1 MVRNQINQQRQ
12 QEWDSSINSRHLY
25 LIQNKASAVRKS
37 GARQKEQIE
46 KYRLRIGLS
55 GINSTQFITGK
66 RWTGL
71 CHQCCKTE
79 TLKSFFHAGD
89 ITITDTRQWHSATA
103 NTSFFV
109 ISWVEEAI
117 CSNCWLTWFLNIIIC
132 PLCLCPLLSFKCS
145 SFQFRYPYLSQFSF
159 NSPQDCT

>member
-1 MVRNQINQQRQ
+1 MEFPLKHPKTQCKSIVRNQINQQRQ
-12 QEWDSSINSRHLY
+12 QEWDTSINSRHLY
-25 LIQNKASAVRKS
+25 LIQNKASAVRKG

-55 GINSTQFITGK
+55 GINSTQFIIGK

-89 ITITDTRQWHSATA
+89 ITITDT
-103 NTSFFV
+103 
-109 ISWVEEAI
+109 
-117 CSNCWLTWFLNIIIC
+117 L
-132 PLCLCPLLSFKCS
+132 PLPTHHFLLSVEWKK
-145 SFQFRYPYLSQFSF
+145 QVVV
-159 NSPQDCT
+159 TVE